1 VASRGDYNRFIV
13 FTGLIQDMGTV
24 RRVSGSSPKTLEIT
38 TILPADGFALGES
51 IALNGVCLTVTERGP
66 GVFSVQAGAETLAK
80 TTVGSWAAGQR
91 VHLERALALGDRLG
105 GHLVLGHVDG
115 TGRVTQSRSELGGW
129 TLEIEAPPTVAPF
142 LLPKGSIALEGV
154 SLTVNAITGDKFSVF
169 LIPET
174 LKRTALPQLRPGDA
188 VNLEA
193 DILGKYVARLLSRT
207 VELPQVTLESLQAAG
222 FA

>member
-1 VASRGDYNRFIV
+1 M

-24 RRVSGSSPKTLEIT
+24 RRVSGSTPKTLEIAT
-38 TILPADGFALGES
+38 GLPAESFALGES
-51 IALNGVCLTVTERGP
+51 IALNGVCLTVVERGP
-66 GVFSVQAGAETLAK
+66 GAFSVQAGAETLAK
-80 TTVGSWAAGQR
+80 TTAGSWSAGQHL
-91 VHLERALALGDRLG
+91 HLERALALGDRLG

-115 TGRVTQSRSELGGW
+115 TGRVTASRSELGGH
-129 TLEIEAPPTVAPF
+129 TLEIEAPPAVVPF
-142 LLPKGSIALEGV
+142 LLPKGSVTVDGV
-154 SLTVNAITGDKFSVF
+154 SLTVNSVAGTVLSVF

-174 LKRTALPQLRPGDA
+174 LKRTALPQLKVADA

-207 VELPQVTLESLQAAG
+207 VELPRVTLESLQAAG